1 MAPRRPPI
9 LAPMRA
15 VLVAALALVVAAG
28 WGSAGGATKREP
40 PKPLA
45 CPPVPAYPVV
55 PYLPHY
61 RLNASV
67 SAGGTVTGNEYVQFR
82 APRATDRIVFR
93 LWANAPVT
101 RSGGARLAA
110 RATTVPTGARVTRSS
125 DPTMLTIRLAR
136 PLARNQVAVVE
147 LRFTVTLPRALGL
160 YRLAHG
166 AGFARLGSWFPLLA
180 LDADGRWATD
190 PPSVLAAETWVSP
203 AAEFDVRLRTPPE
216 WTVVATGTPYGGGR
230 WHADAVRDF
239 AVAAGRLQRVSTVAL
254 ARKPVLVTAVAAD
267 VSTAAA
273 FAHRAAR
280 SLEALAALYG
290 PYPWPRYNVAVF
302 EDIGR
307 SGIEYPNIVFQGSGS
322 LDRATA
328 HEAAHQWFYSLVG
341 NNQARDPW
349 LDESLASWAMTRVDP
364 ATRGI
369 ASVPIPDSVRGKL
382 TAPMSYWDH
391 QDPREFFAGVYA
403 QGYEAFASLGPPDD
417 TDCALR
423 LYVARNAFGIATVQ
437 RLVNALADRLPPEAL
452 KRLAAYG

>member
-1 MAPRRPPI
+1 
-9 LAPMRA
+9 MR
-15 VLVAALALVVAAG
+15 VALATSSVLLVSAVF
-28 WGSAGGATKREP
+28 GSATGAPKREP

-45 CPPVPAYPVV
+45 CPAVPAYPIL

-61 RLNASV
+61 RLNATITTR
-67 SAGGTVTGNEYVQFR
+67 GTVTGDEYVQFR
-82 APRATDRIVFR
+82 APRRTDRIVFR

-101 RSGGARLAA
+101 RAGGARLAV
-110 RATTVPTGARVTRSS
+110 RVTTMPTGARVVRSS
-125 DPTMLTIRLAR
+125 DLTTLTIRLAR

-147 LRFTVTLPRALGL
+147 FDFTLNLPRPLGL

-166 AGFARLGSWFPLLA
+166 PGFARLGSWFPLLA
-180 LDADGRWATD
+180 LDAGGRWATD
-190 PPSVLAAETWVSP
+190 RPSVLAAETWVSP
-203 AAEFDVRLRTPPE
+203 TAEFDVDLRTPPE
-216 WTVVATGTPYGGGR
+216 WTVVATGTPSGNGR

-254 ARKPVLVTAVAAD
+254 ARKPVLVTAVATD
-267 VSTAAA
+267 VTTAAS
-273 FAHRAAR
+273 FAHRAAAA
-280 SLEALAALYG
+280 LEALAALYG

-302 EDIGR
+302 EDLGR
-307 SGIEYPNIVFQGSGS
+307 SGIEYPNIVFEGSGG
-322 LDRATA
+322 LERVTA

-364 ATRGI
+364 GTRAI
-369 ASVPIPDSVRGKL
+369 ANVPIPATVRGKL
-382 TAPMSYWDH
+382 TAPMSYWDG
-391 QDPREFFAGVYA
+391 DPGAFFAGVYA
-403 QGYEAFASLGPPDD
+403 QGYEAFASLGPPDA

-437 RLVNALADRLPPEAL
+437 TLVNALADRLPPEAL